1 MFSRRSQGPAGD
13 HNGLDDDGQRVFRH
27 HRLAFYP
34 MTPFSLNVT
43 AAPQG
48 SLPWL
53 TAWPADLPYP
63 YVSTLNA
70 TDGNM
75 TANAAIVQAKSS
87 GNLALAAGS
96 ATDVFVDIN
105 GYFAPPATGG
115 LYFYPIPPCR
125 VVAAKNV
132 QSQQNYA
139 VLNGQCPIP
148 ATAQAYSFNATAAPK
163 NDALWQLSI
172 WLPSADIGECPVNG
186 LHAFYGRERL
196 PNQRDR
202 SPLRHRR
209 RRSRG
214 RGPGVSEARRILER
228 VVESASGVTRS
239 YQLSIPI

>member
-1 MFSRRSQGPAGD
+1 
-13 HNGLDDDGQRVFRH
+13 
-27 HRLAFYP
+27 

-172 WLPSADIGECPVNG
+172 WPALRRHRPMPGQWTTCALRARAATEPKRPKPTSPSAATEWWPGT
-186 LHAFYGRERL
+186 
-196 PNQRDR
+196 
-202 SPLRHRR
+202 RR
-209 RRSRG
+209 
-214 RGPGVSEARRILER
+214 
-228 VVESASGVTRS
+228 
-239 YQLSIPI
+239 